1 MTGHLEA
8 PRTIDEFTPEWL
20 SELLGVTV
28 TGVRSEHI
36 AVGEGFTSVLARL
49 DLTYES
55 DNGSDAP
62 RSLIAKLPSEEP
74 GAVALGQLLR
84 LWEREARFYADVAP
98 TLPVRT
104 ARRYFTGGDPET
116 GIYAVLMEDLSQYRV
131 GDQLAGASQADAE
144 AAIDWLAPFHAR
156 WWGRDDLEAF
166 SWLPR
171 VKTDPMFQ
179 GLQPML
185 EAVWPAFVDK
195 FGDVVPPRAL
205 DWVGQ
210 SQHRLSEMLA
220 EDPLPAT
227 IIHSDYRLDNLFF
240 TGDGVI
246 PVDWQ
251 APAVGQALYDVAY
264 FLQTCL
270 PPEKRREVER
280 DLLLRWSEGLRSRG
294 IELLRDDELWTEY
307 RRMTLIVMLIAGLLF
322 GQLDFTVNKRAAEL
336 GRACASRVMTA
347 GVDLG
352 VDEFLS

>member
-1 MTGHLEA
+1 MT
-8 PRTIDEFTPEWL
+8 PRTIDDFTTEWL
-20 SELLGVTV
+20 SEVLRAPV

-49 DLTYES
+49 SLTY
-55 DNGSDAP
+55 DGDAGTAP
-62 RSLIAKLPSEEP
+62 ATVIAKLPSEEP
-74 GAVALGQLLR
+74 GAVALGQLLK

-104 ARRYFTGGDPET
+104 ARNYFSGGDAET
-116 GIYAVLMEDLSQYRV
+116 GLFTVVMEDLGQYRV
-131 GDQLAGASQADAE
+131 GDQLAGSSQEDAE

-156 WWGRDDLEAF
+156 WWGRDDLDAF

-185 EAVWPAFVDK
+185 EAVWPAFIEK
-195 FGDVVPPRAL
+195 FGNDVPSQAL
-205 DWVGQ
+205 EWVDR
-210 SQHRLSEMLA
+210 SQHRLSEHLA
-220 EDPLPAT
+220 EEPLAPT

-240 TGDGVI
+240 TGEEVI

-251 APAVGQALYDVAY
+251 APAVGQAMYDVAY
-264 FLQTCL
+264 FMQTCL
-270 PPEKRREVER
+270 LPERRRALER
-280 DLLLRWSEGLRSRG
+280 DLIARWADALR
-294 IELLRDDELWTEY
+294 RDGVALPRDEDLWNEY

-322 GQLDFTVNKRAAEL
+322 GQLDFTVNERAAEL

-352 VDEFLS
+352 VDEFVA

>member
-1 MTGHLEA
+1 MDSQLEV
-8 PRTIDEFTPEWL
+8 PRAVDDFTPEWL
-20 SELLGVTV
+20 TTLLGVAV

-49 DLTYES
+49 NLTYA
-55 DNGSDAP
+55 DDHGDAP
-62 RSLIAKLPSEEP
+62 SSLIAKLPSEEP

-104 ARRYFTGGDPET
+104 AKRYFSGGDPDT
-116 GIYAVLMEDLSQYRV
+116 GLFTVVMEDLSLYRV
-131 GDQLAGASQADAE
+131 GDQVAGASREDAE

-166 SWLPR
+166 AWMPR

-185 EAVWPAFVDK
+185 EAVWPAFIEK
-195 FGDVVPPRAL
+195 FGSDVPPESL
-205 DWVGQ
+205 EWVER
-210 SQHRLSEMLA
+210 SQHRLSELLA
-220 EDPLPAT
+220 EEPLAPT
-227 IIHSDYRLDNLFF
+227 VIHSDYRLDNLFF
-240 TGDGVI
+240 TGDEVI

-264 FLQTCL
+264 FMQTCL
-270 PPEKRREVER
+270 PPEERRDIER
-280 DLLLRWSEGLRSRG
+280 DLIERWSEALRAARVDLPSN
-294 IELLRDDELWTEY
+294 DELWTEY
-307 RRMTLIVMLIAGLLF
+307 RRMTLIVMLIAALLF
-322 GQLDFTVNKRAAEL
+322 GQLDFTVNERAAEL

-352 VDEFLS
+352 VDEFIV

>member
-1 MTGHLEA
+1 MSANLDV
-8 PRTIDEFTPEWL
+8 PRTIDDFTPEWL
-20 SELLGVTV
+20 TTLLGAPVV
-28 TGVRSEHI
+28 GVRSEHI

-49 DLTYES
+49 SLTY
-55 DNGSDAP
+55 DGDAGDAP
-62 RSLIAKLPSEEP
+62 ATLIAKLPSEEP

-104 ARRYFTGGDPET
+104 ATRYFTGGDLET
-116 GIYAVLMEDLSQYRV
+116 GIFAVLMEDLSRYRV
-131 GDQLAGASQADAE
+131 GDQLGGATREDAE

-156 WWGRDDLEAF
+156 WWGREDLEAF

-185 EAVWPAFVDK
+185 EAVWPSFVEK
-195 FGDVVPPRAL
+195 FGADVPPLAL
-205 DWVGQ
+205 EWVER
-210 SQHRLSEMLA
+210 SQHRLSEYLA
-220 EDPLPAT
+220 EDPLPPT

-240 TGDGVI
+240 TGDEVI

-251 APAVGQALYDVAY
+251 APAVGQAMYDVAY

-270 PPEKRREVER
+270 PPEQRRTLER
-280 DLLLRWSEGLRSRG
+280 ELIERWADALRRSG
-294 IELLRDDELWTEY
+294 VQLASNDDLWTEY

-322 GQLDFTVNKRAAEL
+322 GQLDFSVNERAAEL
-336 GRACASRVMTA
+336 GRACAARVMIA

-352 VDEFLS
+352 VDEFVA